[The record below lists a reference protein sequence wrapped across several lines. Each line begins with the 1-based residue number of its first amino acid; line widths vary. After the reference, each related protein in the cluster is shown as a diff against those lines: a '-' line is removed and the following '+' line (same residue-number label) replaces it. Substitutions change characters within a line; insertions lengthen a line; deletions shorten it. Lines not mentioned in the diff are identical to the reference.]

1 MSSCFLCS
9 AAAVPVSLVNPV
21 FFQILIDDVMRERQ
35 IAVFYQVVVGLL
47 AVYLCR
53 LLLGAVELGVSNRL
67 LNRFTL
73 SLRTDIW
80 NTYKR
85 LPLATF

>member
-1 MSSCFLCS
+1 M
-9 AAAVPVSLVNPV
+9 
-21 FFQILIDDVMRERQ
+21 
-35 IAVFYQVVVGLL
+35 
-47 AVYLCR
+47 YLCR
-53 LLLGAVELGVSNRL
+53 LLLGALELGVSNRL

-85 LPLATF
+85 LPLATFEKEKPGNWKMRLIDDVDGLGSFIKDQVVDTCSAWLRWPLPWCSRCG

>member
-1 MSSCFLCS
+1 M
-9 AAAVPVSLVNPV
+9 

-53 LLLGAVELGVSNRL
+53 LLLGAVELGGEQ
-67 LNRFTL
+67 
-73 SLRTDIW
+73 
-80 NTYKR
+80 
-85 LPLATF
+85 PPA